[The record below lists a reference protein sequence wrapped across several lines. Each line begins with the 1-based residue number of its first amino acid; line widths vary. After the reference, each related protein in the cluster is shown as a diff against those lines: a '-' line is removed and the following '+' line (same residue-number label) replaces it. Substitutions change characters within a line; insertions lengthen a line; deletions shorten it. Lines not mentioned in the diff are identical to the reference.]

1 MVRLSKLSD
10 YLTAKQ
16 LAKELEVPSDRYDN
30 NCMMNE
36 MKYKQLLNLQWL
48 VDRKVSDAKKQFEEY
63 KKYKNDSVL
72 YDIALRDLREARD
85 AQKTVEQVINV
96 MRGNELYVY
105 GD

>member
-1 MVRLSKLSD
+1 
-10 YLTAKQ
+10 
-16 LAKELEVPSDRYDN
+16 
-30 NCMMNE
+30 MMNK

-48 VDRKVSDAKKQFEEY
+48 VDLKVSEAKGQFEEY

-96 MRGNELYVY
+96 MRSNELYEYEY
-105 GD
+105 GN